1 MLQRTA
7 SFRRMM
13 AIFSVVGVLSVSCAT
28 RTAAPP
34 AAAPAIDVTS
44 LIRRGCY
51 SCLEQAMAAGSGSFE
66 AAVLLAL
73 RSKELGLPFAE
84 WAERARALVPAG
96 PAWETY
102 LEIAAS
108 IPADPLSADR
118 DVILAV
124 RRPPRAA
131 LDNWRNALASGPAS
145 DVFRAYLDVSL
156 ACGPGL
162 VDQRETATAAV
173 LDRFADVPLLQYRAG
188 VCGRTALLH
197 EVLRRDADFADVNL
211 ELGRAAL
218 QRERPDYDE
227 ALRYLDAARQAFPAS
242 ATVVATIGN
251 IHLQREEWPEA
262 LATFEATLAL
272 VPTHRDAL
280 LGKVVSLSHL
290 SQHEAA
296 VASASL
302 LLELGN
308 WFVADAHYWRAWN
321 EYRLGQI
328 PAARA
333 DVDRARILA
342 RDAPTLVLSGII
354 AWRERRLDAADAD
367 FQDALNL
374 DFGQC
379 EAASYLGGVRAEQ
392 RRWQE
397 GLAAFRHAAQCFEL
411 AVITRRK
418 AVAELTGSATPTAG
432 ISRQLAAHERAIA
445 EAEARR
451 VEAVTAIASIER
463 RVVTPYTGDAAA
475 PALPSP

>member
-1 MLQRTA
+1 
-7 SFRRMM
+7 M
-13 AIFSVVGVLSVSCAT
+13 AV
-28 RTAAPP
+28 
-34 AAAPAIDVTS
+34 
-44 LIRRGCY
+44 
-51 SCLEQAMAAGSGSFE
+51 GSGSFE

-73 RSKELGLPFAE
+73 RSRELGLPFME
-84 WAERARALVPAG
+84 WMDRARALMPAG

-102 LEIAAS
+102 LDIAAS
-108 IPADPLSADR
+108 IPVDPLSADR
-118 DVILAV
+118 DAILAV
-124 RRPPRAA
+124 RRPPRATLDKWRDA
-131 LDNWRNALASGPAS
+131 LKAGPAS

-156 ACGPGL
+156 ACSPGL

-173 LDRFADVPLLQYRAG
+173 LDRFAGVPLLQYRAG

-197 EVLRRDADFADVNL
+197 DVLRHDAGFADVNL

-227 ALRYLDAARQAFPAS
+227 ALKYLAAASAAFPLS
-242 ATVVATIGN
+242 ATIIATVGN

-262 LATFEATLAL
+262 LETFEATLAL

-280 LGKVVSLSHL
+280 LGKVISLSHL

-321 EYRLGQI
+321 QYRLGQI

-333 DVDRARILA
+333 DVDRARALA
-342 RDAPTLVLSGII
+342 RNAPTLVLSGII
-354 AWRERRLDAADAD
+354 AWREGRLDAADAD

-392 RRWQE
+392 GRWQE

-411 AVITRRK
+411 AVVTRRK
-418 AVAELTGSATPTAG
+418 AVAELTGGAAPTPAVL
-432 ISRQLAAHERAIA
+432 RQVAAHERAIA
-445 EAEARR
+445 EADARR
-451 VEAVTAIASIER
+451 VEAVTNIASLER
-463 RVVTPYTGDAAA
+463 RLVTPYTGDAAA
-475 PALPSP
+475 PARPSP